1 MDGEMLTK
9 FYDDLKS
16 KLEED
21 NNSTPNTIKVSGG
34 PLKGTMEHPGVVK
47 WRAKAAREAEKLKDT
62 YRKHIIIDI
71 YSNILPLDKDYI
83 DGHKCQMKSD
93 IDNML
98 DKKDMTPTQY
108 LTSCFESTNAPL
120 LEFILRST
128 NNIGKQFME
137 EADET
142 LKDAQ
147 ENDISVPEPTAP
159 VEDDEIEGQLVDV
172 KNDTEYSTF
181 IDKLKQKTIDKI
193 VDDVSKIINNKKEE
207 KDMTFDTTPE
217 DGAVAESTVGVCM
230 DYIEKKLITEN
241 VEINPELQ
249 EEIIGMAIR
258 ESTMNQID
266 LAFGLPNS
274 SFKNF
279 ATRIRFGKGV
289 ILNESVVTYLAEK
302 TE

>member
-1 MDGEMLTK
+1 MDREMLTK

-21 NNSTPNTIKVSGG
+21 DAPTINNIRVGG
-34 PLKGTMEHPGVVK
+34 APLKGTMEHPGVVK
-47 WRAKAAREAEKLKDT
+47 WRTKASNEAEKLKDNC
-62 YRKHIIIDI
+62 RKHIILDI
-71 YSNILPLDKDYI
+71 YCNILPLDQDYI
-83 DGHKCQMKSD
+83 SGHRCQMKSD

-98 DKKDMTPTQY
+98 DKKNMTPTQY

-137 EADET
+137 EANET

-147 ENDISVPEPTAP
+147 ENDIAVPEPTAP
-159 VEDDEIEGQLVDV
+159 VEEDEIEGQLVDV

-207 KDMTFDTTPE
+207 KEMTFDTTPE
-217 DGAVAESTVGVCM
+217 DAGVTESTVGVCM

-241 VEINPELQ
+241 VELNPDLQ

-274 SFKNF
+274 SFRNF
-279 ATRIRFGKGV
+279 ASQIRLGKGAV
-289 ILNESVVTYLAEK
+289 LNESAITYLAEK
-302 TE
+302 TQ